1 MFLTI
6 LDILLGTSF
15 KKAGRGKE
23 YRLAKKG
30 VKYIYNQTNSS
41 VGRSQSNSYNPFP
54 SSFGRSQSNS
64 TKPITENQILEF
76 KKLQKRVIKLEN
88 LKISETQF
96 DVYQKVRR
104 EEDRRTF
111 QINLVEEKF
120 EKIDPKY
127 LDRGDY
133 HFIKNEIQKKILKDK
148 KEKKLQIE
156 RDLNLKKYGK
166 SETNRQRTL
175 RLNNNQRASN
185 FKKYGIQETN
195 AERKKREQN

>member
-1 MFLTI
+1 MLRTI
-6 LDILLGTSF
+6 LNILLGTSF
-15 KKAGRGKE
+15 KKAGMGKE
-23 YRLAKKG
+23 YRLAKTG
-30 VKYIYNQTNSS
+30 VRYLYNQTNSS
-41 VGRSQSNSYNPFP
+41 AGRSN
-54 SSFGRSQSNS
+54 SNS

-76 KKLQKRVIKLEN
+76 KKLQKRVDELEN

-120 EKIDPKY
+120 ENIDPKY

-175 RLNNNQRASN
+175 RLNTNQRASN

-195 AERKKREQN
+195 AERKKREQNKGIN